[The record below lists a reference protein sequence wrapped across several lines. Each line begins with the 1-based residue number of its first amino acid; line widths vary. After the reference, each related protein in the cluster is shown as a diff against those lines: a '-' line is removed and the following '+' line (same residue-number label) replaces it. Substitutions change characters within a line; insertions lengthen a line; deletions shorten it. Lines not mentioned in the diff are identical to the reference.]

1 MCTYVC
7 LHVCVCAGTHGVY
20 RSQKSIN
27 YRWFSSSAIC
37 LGFIQVLTGLEL
49 ANETGWSR
57 RARSPRVSMSQIS
70 ATAAGFLVLGLRCSC
85 LYAFEA
91 STLLANLSLQPTYRG
106 LAGKASLFSLLY
118 GSHFMSNIFLLAV
131 SAFMKCLNTCMH
143 TFVHTCTP
151 IKQKTHNK
159 TNQPSA
165 ITFETTS
172 HWVFQVFLSEGQKA
186 ENRCCC
192 FKTVPLYVRGRYVNV
207 DVPQEREKAGEK
219 ALHSRT
225 LEPCRRPRFGSS
237 TTWTATTS
245 NCSSSGLMPSS
256 GLHRQ
261 CMHIIH
267 LTHVDK
273 TLKYQ

>member
-27 YRWFSSSAIC
+27 YRWFSSSAMC

-106 LAGKASLFSLLY
+106 LAGKASLFFFVVWKPFYEQYFSASCFCLY
-118 GSHFMSNIFLLAV
+118 EMSQY
-131 SAFMKCLNTCMH
+131 MH
-143 TFVHTCTP
+143 AYLRAYMYP
-151 IKQKTHNK
+151 N
-159 TNQPSA
+159 
-165 ITFETTS
+165 
-172 HWVFQVFLSEGQKA
+172 
-186 ENRCCC
+186 
-192 FKTVPLYVRGRYVNV
+192 
-207 DVPQEREKAGEK
+207 
-219 ALHSRT
+219 
-225 LEPCRRPRFGSS
+225 
-237 TTWTATTS
+237 
-245 NCSSSGLMPSS
+245 
-256 GLHRQ
+256 
-261 CMHIIH
+261 
-267 LTHVDK
+267 
-273 TLKYQ
+273 